1 MLLLSILVFI
11 SLRKFLIKTW
21 SMTLSWNFSPSTM
34 TIIWRFISH
43 ISCKFLSCFL
53 FFHILH
59 LFGLDLLLS
68 LSPHIISSAQFIVLV
83 RLFIKISNCDTEF
96 FLIPSSF
103 QLVFSSMFLSLY
115 WFCFQ
120 IFNYLHHFIQVR
132 VRIYIILDITQ
143 VFIVNFLEFN
153 KVFVNASS
161 QVLLIL
167 WWYLWL
173 SF

>member
-96 FLIPSSF
+96 FF
-103 QLVFSSMFLSLY
+103 QFRLHFSLY
-115 WFCFQ
+115 SLQCFYLFTDFVFKSLI
-120 IFNYLHHFIQVR
+120 IF
-132 VRIYIILDITQ
+132 IILFRWEYE
-143 VFIVNFLEFN
+143 FILYWTSLRCLLLTSW
-153 KVFVNASS
+153 SS
-161 QVLLIL
+161 IRYLLMPPL
-167 WWYLWL
+167 K
-173 SF
+173 FF